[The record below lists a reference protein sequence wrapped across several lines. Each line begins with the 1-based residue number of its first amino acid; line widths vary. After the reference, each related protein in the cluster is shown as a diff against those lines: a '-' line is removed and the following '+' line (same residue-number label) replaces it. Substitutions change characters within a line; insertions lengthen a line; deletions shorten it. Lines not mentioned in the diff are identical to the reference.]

1 MNYTEIDH
9 ISRSQHPK
17 IYNGFIEYGTAGFR
31 TKSDYLDHL
40 LYRIGILAVLRS
52 KKLGSSIGLMITAS
66 HNEEPDNGVKLV
78 DPAGEMLE
86 SSWEKIAT
94 DLANVPDTEL
104 IQCLKKIVNE
114 QNINEDA
121 PAMVII
127 GRDTRDSGWSLSR
140 SAIDGI
146 NAANGTIKDF
156 NIITT
161 PQLHY
166 LVVAT
171 NTNGEYG
178 EPTVDGY
185 YTKFVNAFGKT
196 RNTQDNDKYIGKIY
210 LDAANGVG
218 GIAAKRFQEQLEN
231 NIIIRIFNNGTGRL
245 NQNCGADYVKIKQ
258 CPPVN
263 NPAKALQRCVSIDG
277 DADRVVYYYTDDN
290 NKFHLL
296 DGDRI
301 ATLAASYLKD
311 LVEQTGLIIKLGLIQ
326 TAYANGASTNYIS
339 ELLKIPVACTDTGV
353 KHLHHKA
360 QEFDIG
366 VYFEANGHGTI
377 LFKDSIIQI
386 IKKAAEN
393 KKLIDEERE
402 AAKKLN
408 NLIDLINQS
417 VGDALSDMLLVEAI
431 LYDKGWDIATWEQSY
446 IDLPSRQLKVKVQ
459 DRNLIKTTDAA
470 RKCISPIGLQEKINE
485 IVARYPK
492 GRSFVRASGTEDV
505 VRVYAECENSNDV
518 DKLAAEVSLAV
529 YKFANGVGPEPL
541 IPL

>member
-52 KKLGSSIGLMITAS
+52 KKLGLSIGLMITAS

-94 DLANVPDTEL
+94 DLANAADTDL
-104 IQCLKKIVNE
+104 IQYLKTIVNE

-121 PAMVII
+121 PAMVIM

-140 SAIDGI
+140 SSIDGI

-156 NIITT
+156 DIITT

-171 NTNGEYG
+171 NTNGAYG

-185 YTKFVNAFGKT
+185 YAKFVNAFGKT
-196 RNTQDNDKYIGKIY
+196 RNSQDNDKYIGKIY

-258 CPPVN
+258 LPPVN
-263 NPAKALQRCVSIDG
+263 NPAKAFQRSVSIDG

-290 NKFHLL
+290 DKFHLL

-301 ATLAASYLKD
+301 ATLAAGYLKD
-311 LVEQTGLIIKLGLIQ
+311 IVEETGLIIKLGLVQ
-326 TAYANGASTNYIS
+326 TAYANGASTSYIS

-366 VYFEANGHGTI
+366 VYFEANGHGTV

-386 IKKAAEN
+386 INKAAEN
-393 KKLIDEERE
+393 TKLIDEERE
-402 AAKKLN
+402 AAKKLK

-431 LYDKGWDIATWEQSY
+431 LYDKGWDIVTWEQSY
-446 IDLPSRQLKVKVQ
+446 VDLPSRQLKVKVQ
-459 DRNLIKTTDAA
+459 DRNLIQTTDAA

-485 IVARYPK
+485 IVERYPK

-505 VRVYAECENSNDV
+505 VRVYAECENSVDV

-529 YKFANGVGPEPL
+529 YKFANGVGPEPI
-541 IPL
+541 IPV

>member
-17 IYNGFIEYGTAGFR
+17 LYNGFIEYGTAGFR